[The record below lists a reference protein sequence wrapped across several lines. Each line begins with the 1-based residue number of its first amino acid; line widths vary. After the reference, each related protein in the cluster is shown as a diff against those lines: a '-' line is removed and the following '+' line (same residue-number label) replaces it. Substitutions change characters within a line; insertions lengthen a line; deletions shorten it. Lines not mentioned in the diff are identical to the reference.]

1 MQALAPVI
9 GCWLPVLSGQ
19 ESINTVRIFS
29 GSLAGGSVCIMCLGT
44 HSAVSNERY
53 AAGVLVLI
61 LEQVW
66 LVMSAVLSKN
76 LLSQF
81 SPVALTAYS
90 SAWGTGFS
98 ILELS
103 VVRTTLDSSLNL
115 GTLRSRSMAISLA
128 YSTLLVS
135 CLGYSLKTV
144 SMRKL
149 PASTVMAYS
158 ALQPVVAIAM
168 ARVLLNEEITLPAS
182 VGVVGVCV
190 ALFILSRYDNVPPKS
205 SKGIPEDKLNA

>member
-1 MQALAPVI
+1 MQALAPVL

-19 ESINTVRIFS
+19 ESINMVRIFS
-29 GSLAGGSVCIMCLGT
+29 ASLAGGSVCIMCLGT
-44 HSAVSNERY
+44 HSAVSNQRY
-53 AAGVLVLI
+53 AMGVLVLV
-61 LEQVW
+61 LEQIW

-98 ILELS
+98 ILECS
-103 VVRTTLDSSLNL
+103 IVRVSLDASLNFASL
-115 GTLRSRSMAISLA
+115 LSKSMAVSLA

-158 ALQPVVAIAM
+158 AFQPVVAIAL
-168 ARVLLNEEITLPAS
+168 ARILLNEAITLPAT
-182 VGVVGVCV
+182 VGVIGVV
-190 ALFILSRYDNVPPKS
+190 LALVILSRYDTEQPKRPA
-205 SKGIPEDKLNA
+205 KKVNE